1 MSYSIEQMMADHD
14 VTQTEVDP
22 VKDRM
27 MEETRT
33 YELREARKAQAL
45 TQKQLAHTLG
55 VSQNRISRL
64 ESGGVDKA
72 EIRTL
77 RKYLEA
83 IGGTL
88 QVNAL
93 MPDGRTLRLV

>member
-1 MSYSIEQMMADHD
+1 MSHTIEQMMADHD
-14 VTQTEVDP
+14 VTQEEVDAF
-22 VKDRM
+22 KRRM
-27 MEETRT
+27 TEETRT
-33 YELREARKAQAL
+33 YELKEARKAQAL

-55 VSQNRISRL
+55 VSRNRISRL
-64 ESGGVDKA
+64 EAGGVDKV
-72 EIRTL
+72 EVRTL

-83 IGGTL
+83 IGGRL